1 MKKVKSFLAV
11 VMALIM
17 SMSFVSVAFAA
28 DVTEAD
34 ATNGVVSGAD
44 AFAVGDKVTGKINS
58 SEDVDFFAFTTAKDG
73 LITVTV
79 EHEAKAEAIGTYFTV
94 EIADEDDKILATFDV
109 AANDAS
115 VSSPAFG
122 AVAGKYFIKMSK
134 GTVCDSTVEYKLSVA
149 VDEKALSE
157 YEANDTT
164 EDATEIELSTKTTLK
179 KYVGT
184 IPAGSSDV
192 DYYKFEI
199 AKPGYLYV
207 FVEND
212 ATFKGE
218 YAVELETYSEG
229 SAGLTEWK
237 KFGKFEVSK
246 DDATVKSPTIG
257 VAGDSEFYLSVTGTE
272 GGYKLYVVYVED
284 STSEAEYNDT
294 IANANA
300 LPKEGFL
307 YSTIFDKNDVDYYVI
322 EVAEKTKYTV
332 KVTADPKTVT
342 ADGQWKVTVF
352 NAKNEVVTGPVSATK
367 AKAAE
372 VAIAGL
378 EAGTYYVKVEGGDI
392 LNTNIYTIELA
403 NGGADTDNMSFK
415 ELLGNIK
422 WKTFLDNFAG
432 WLGQVN
438 IGKIVKDIVA
448 SIVALFSSMGK

>member
-17 SMSFVSVAFAA
+17 CMSFVSVAFAA

-34 ATNGVVSGAD
+34 STNGVASGAD
-44 AFAVGDKVTGKINS
+44 AFAVGDNVTGKINS

-79 EHEAKAEAIGTYFTV
+79 EHEAKEEAIGTYFTA
-94 EIADEDDKILATFDV
+94 EISDEDGKVLATFDV
-109 AANDAS
+109 AANVAS

-122 AVAGKYFIKMSK
+122 AVAGKYFVKMAK
-134 GTVCDSTVEYKLSVA
+134 GSVCDSTVEYKLSVS
-149 VDEKALSE
+149 VNEDALSE

-164 EDATEIELSTKTTLK
+164 DDATEIELSSKTNLK

-184 IPAGSSDV
+184 IPAGASDV

-199 AKPGYLYV
+199 EKPGYLYV

-212 ATFKGE
+212 ANVKGE

-257 VAGDSEFYLSVTGTE
+257 VAGDSEFYLSVTGTQ

-284 STSEAEYNDT
+284 ANSEAEYNDAPAFAT
-294 IANANA
+294 A
-300 LPKEGFL
+300 LKDGGKL
-307 YSTIFDKNDVDYYVI
+307 YSSVFDKNDVDFYAV

-332 KVTADPKTVT
+332 KVTADSKTVT
-342 ADGQWKVTVF
+342 TDAQWKVTVLNGKSEVVAGPVTAT
-352 NAKNEVVTGPVSATK
+352 NAKAGEIELTGLD
-367 AKAAE
+367 
-372 VAIAGL
+372 AGK
-378 EAGTYYVKVEGGDI
+378 YYVKVEGGDI
-392 LNTNIYTIELA
+392 LNTNIYTVELS
-403 NGGADTDNMSFK
+403 NDGADTSNMTFK
-415 ELLGNIK
+415 ELLNSIK
-422 WKTFLDNFAG
+422 WANFLDNFAS
-432 WLGQVN
+432 W
-438 IGKIVKDIVA
+438 IGKINFGQIVKDIVA
-448 SIVALFSSMGK
+448 SIVALFSTMG

>member
-1 MKKVKSFLAV
+1 MKKFKSFLAV
-11 VMALIM
+11 VMALVM
-17 SMSFVSVAFAA
+17 CMSFVSVAFAA

-34 ATNGVVSGAD
+34 STNGVASGAD
-44 AFAVGDKVTGKINS
+44 AFAVGDNVTGKINS

-79 EHEAKAEAIGTYFTV
+79 DHEAKEEAIGTYFTV
-94 EIADEDDKILATFDV
+94 EISDEDGKVLATFDV
-109 AANDAS
+109 AAKAAS

-122 AVAGKYFIKMSK
+122 AVAGKYFVKMTK
-134 GTVCDSTVEYKLSVA
+134 GTVCDSTVEYKISVS
-149 VDEKALSE
+149 VNEDALSE

-164 EDATEIELSTKTTLK
+164 EDATEIELSTKTSLK

-184 IPAGSSDV
+184 IPAGASDV
-192 DYYKFEI
+192 DYYKFDI

-212 ATFKGE
+212 ANFKGE

-229 SAGLTEWK
+229 STGLTEWK

-284 STSEAEYNDT
+284 ANSEAEYNDVVAFAT
-294 IANANA
+294 A
-300 LPKEGFL
+300 LKEGGKL
-307 YSTIFDKNDVDYYVI
+307 YSSVFDKNDVDFYSI
-322 EVAEKTKYTV
+322 DVAAKTKYTV

-342 ADGQWKVTVF
+342 TDAQWKVTVL
-352 NAKNEVVTGPVSATK
+352 NGKSEAVAGPVTATN

-372 VAIAGL
+372 IELTGLDAGK
-378 EAGTYYVKVEGGDI
+378 YYVKVEGGDI
-392 LNTNIYTIELA
+392 LNTNIYTVELS
-403 NGGADTDNMSFK
+403 NDGADTSNMTFK
-415 ELLGNIK
+415 ELLDSIK
-422 WKTFLDNFAG
+422 WKTFLDNFAS
-432 WLGQVN
+432 W
-438 IGKIVKDIVA
+438 IGKINFVQIVKDIVA
-448 SIVALFSSMGK
+448 SLVALFSTMG